1 MNSRVRLTWKVVVSS
16 LDSGV
21 DYSDGGD
28 FFTVRTGNTFLSKI
42 GGASSL
48 GFLPRVLE
56 PNVVFYNA
64 LRSVLRDNGF
74 KGKKFPLTFNCPA
87 TGVVSGRLNLNVRYY
102 PGNIVILSV
111 SLSEFDYAGDVRG
124 LKDFQLLESHPSVNN
139 LVKATSCLIVAGSK
153 VADFSHCQPKIF
165 PIVEVEGENGLV
177 FVDDDVAAEILT
189 RHLNPRQ
196 DIISKAIGK
205 NKDHQLD
212 VNSFLIDRQ
221 GMLVRYAFGFGDI
234 RSSEKKFE
242 SAHRL
247 FELGICIS
255 VLMERKLFGSL
266 APSEKGAVADLVY
279 SPDIVFLKSVTA
291 YKTWSLVLG
300 EFKLKEVGDKVI
312 NLSEPSIPTPRKKE
326 SLFLKYPLFNWLMGI
341 VASIVVLFA
350 TIYFTHQYTERQAAN
365 KVVSLISPL
374 DGVEL
379 NTGLGKVSFLWEKLE
394 SQSRSVISLEKQSEG
409 GTFLPLV
416 RSGGR
421 FVTNE
426 DEWLFEP
433 DGVGYYRWKV
443 LAKNSKRLDVGV
455 SDWSYFTLTKS
466 PAPAPVSEI
475 KHAKKMK

>member
-42 GGASSL
+42 GGASYL

-87 TGVVSGRLNLNVRYY
+87 TGVVSARVNLNVRCY
-102 PGNIVILSV
+102 PGDIVVLSV
-111 SLSEFDYAGDVRG
+111 SLSTFDYVGDARG
-124 LKDFQLLESHPSVNN
+124 LKEFQLLESHPSVNN
-139 LVKATSCLIVAGSK
+139 LVKAIACVIVAGSK
-153 VADFSHCQPKIF
+153 VTDFSHCQPKIF
-165 PIVEVEGENGLV
+165 PVVEVEGDSGV
-177 FVDDDVAAEILT
+177 VSIDDDVAAEILT

-196 DIISKAIGK
+196 DIVSKAIGK
-205 NKDHQLD
+205 NIDHQLD

-266 APSEKGAVADLVY
+266 APGEKESVADLVY
-279 SPDIVFLKSVTA
+279 NPGIVFLKSVTA
-291 YKTWSLVLG
+291 CKTWVLVVD

-312 NLSEPSIPTPRKKE
+312 NFSEPSVPAPREKE
-326 SLFLKYPLFNWLMGI
+326 SLFLRCPLFNWVMGI
-341 VASIVVLFA
+341 IASIIVLFA
-350 TIYFTHQYTERQAAN
+350 TIYFTHQYTESQAS
-365 KVVSLISPL
+365 KKIVGLISPL

-409 GTFLPLV
+409 GSFLPLV

-421 FVTNE
+421 FVTSE
-426 DEWLFEP
+426 DKWFFEP

-443 LAKNSKRLDVGV
+443 LAKNSKGLDVGV
-455 SDWSYFTLTKS
+455 SDWSYFTLTTS
-466 PAPAPVSEI
+466 PTPVPEV
-475 KHAKKMK
+475 KHAKKLK